1 MTLSFEIGQILE
13 LRHGSNPQLSGRV
26 IYRLSIIS
34 EKGEEVL
41 GRFCSIN
48 DAILAVVRQESGL
61 PEWDEL
67 CLSKVPYRVFDITC
81 WDFYDFSGTNTAQA
95 CS

>member
-1 MTLSFEIGQILE
+1 MTLSFDTDFGTFRIKPASAG
-13 LRHGSNPQLSGRV
+13 GDVYG
-26 IYRLSIIS
+26 LSIIS
-34 EKGEEVL
+34 EKGEKML

-81 WDFYDFSGTNTAQA
+81 WNFYSFSGTNTIET

>member
-1 MTLSFEIGQILE
+1 MTLSFDTNFGTFRIKSASDG
-13 LRHGSNPQLSGRV
+13 GD
-26 IYRLSIIS
+26 IYGLSIIS
-34 EKGEEVL
+34 EKGEALL
-41 GRFCSIN
+41 GRFCSMN

-67 CLSKVPYRVFDITC
+67 SLSKVPYRVFDITC
-81 WDFYDFSGTNTAQA
+81 WDFYDFSGTNTIQA